1 MFNEPKQKQLTIS
14 VLPCDGQSDPVCVRG
29 GRLVPKAVWRARTKG
44 EQCIR
49 EHTEHLTQRV
59 LWCAGL
65 LAGGTGLTPM
75 IRLIHTILSNLEDRV
90 KVRRLLQRLTLDP
103 LLQLRTF
110 WVTRAEGVWLYSTT

>member
-1 MFNEPKQKQLTIS
+1 MHYGTH
-14 VLPCDGQSDPVCVRG
+14 
-29 GRLVPKAVWRARTKG
+29 RAS
-44 EQCIR
+44 
-49 EHTEHLTQRV
+49 TQRV

-90 KVRRLLQRLTLDP
+90 KVRSLLQRLMLDP

-110 WVTRAEGVWLYSTT
+110 WVTRAQVSCSLNAVGDTCTG